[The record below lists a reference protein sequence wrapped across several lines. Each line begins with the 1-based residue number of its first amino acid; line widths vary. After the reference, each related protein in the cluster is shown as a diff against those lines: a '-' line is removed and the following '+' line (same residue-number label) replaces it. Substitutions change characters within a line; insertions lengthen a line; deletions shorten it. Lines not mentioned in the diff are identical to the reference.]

1 MSAENELKWMTKRYS
16 WRYIPFRYQAMVA
29 TIVSAFL
36 YYNLFEILF
45 SNNESSGVACGTLLR
60 PILTTESGSD
70 PVGWFWNSSPFSL
83 DVVAR
88 CPRTLNSLWWELL
101 ASFVALAI
109 CGLVMRRA
117 IKRENA
123 NG

>member
-1 MSAENELKWMTKRYS
+1 MSAENELKWTTERYS

-36 YYNLFEILF
+36 YYNLFGLLF
-45 SNNESSGVACGTLLR
+45 EMQSTGSNNSGTLLR
-60 PILTTESGSD
+60 PIMEDDS
-70 PVGWFWNSSPFSL
+70 VGWFWNGGISLFSL
-83 DVVAR
+83 NEDLR
-88 CPRTLNSLWWELL
+88 SPRQMQAAWWEFF
-101 ASFVALAI
+101 ATFVALAI

-123 NG
+123 NV

>member
-1 MSAENELKWMTKRYS
+1 MSVENELKWTTERYS

-36 YYNLFEILF
+36 YYNLFELLF
-45 SNNESSGVACGTLLR
+45 NPVHSGPGACGTMLR
-60 PILTTESGSD
+60 PVMDNEEGTL
-70 PVGWFWNSSPFSL
+70 GWFWDVGFSL
-83 DVVAR
+83 FSMNDSFK
-88 CPRTLNSLWWELL
+88 CPRTMQAMGWEFF
-101 ASFVALAI
+101 ATFVALAI

-123 NG
+123 SV